1 MNNIYGGQNFTWW
14 VGVVEDRQ
22 DPEKLGRCKVRI
34 FGYHIDDLTI
44 LPKADLPWAIPMQPI
59 TSAATSGIGIAP
71 IGPVEGTWVF
81 GWFLDNEEGQ
91 QPIMM
96 GTLAGKNEKHPNADK
111 KNTQDQLTA
120 NNLLTTSSGNP
131 VTDGSGNTIKI
142 GADIIESNYNQNSS
156 ILNHPNN
163 PTAVSSGP
171 LNNPS
176 DIKSKAFKDPN
187 GVYPTMEYS
196 NKPDTNKLAVEDKT
210 HRYFA
215 LKKKNR
221 KTNIDKAQTTGTW
234 DEPDSAYNALYP
246 YNQVIETEA
255 GHVIELDSSPNA
267 ERIHIYH
274 KKGSYIEI
282 DVNGSSVKKT
292 VGDSYELTD
301 KNGYV
306 YVKGAYNLTV
316 GGTTKILVQNNAD
329 IQIDG
334 DASILTHRS
343 ALVQA
348 AQTVQVVGEDIKIS
362 GKSSI
367 QLTSDGPVNIQ
378 GSSITLN
385 AKTGAVAV
393 KAAKEIALQAGT
405 TASVSGGLELLLNAA
420 VVKTKMGSIQVSST
434 KLLVPTPPEVKTPT
448 PVVINDSVRPDSP
461 ESIFLGDSLE
471 SSADSFTAAR
481 IKNGEISTNV
491 EELTTLS
498 RDTDTEKSSSI
509 TGGSKPTSV
518 DTSEFNGLKEF
529 PDSMRLSKYFTLG
542 DVSTKTAAT
551 SYAVKDQGG
560 LTSAQIVGN
569 LKHLSV
575 NVLDKIKDQ
584 YPDMIITSGF
594 RSKNEGS
601 DHDKGQAADLQFTG
615 KSNQD
620 YYEIAKW
627 IEANT
632 PYKQVLLE
640 YAKKSDGRIVAWIH
654 VAASPTGAKSAMP
667 IGTLVNHSV
676 KAPGARNSFANLG

>member
-1 MNNIYGGQNFTWW
+1 MNNLYGGQNFTWW

-34 FGYHIDDLTI
+34 FGYHIDDLTV

-71 IGPVEGTWVF
+71 VGPVEGTWVF

-91 QPIMM
+91 QPVMM

-111 KNTQDQLTA
+111 KIAQDQLAA

-131 VTDGSGNTIKI
+131 VTDISGNPIQT
-142 GADIIESNYNQNSS
+142 GTAVADSNYDQNSS
-156 ILNHPNN
+156 FLNHPNN
-163 PTAVSSGP
+163 PKAASSGP

-176 DIKSKAFKDPN
+176 DVKAKAFKDPN
-187 GVYPTMEYS
+187 GVYPKIEYS
-196 NKPDTNKLAVEDKT
+196 EKPDTNKLAAEDKS
-210 HRYFA
+210 HKYFA
-215 LKKKNR
+215 VKTKNR
-221 KTNIDKAQTTGTW
+221 KTSIAKAQSTGTW
-234 DEPDSAYNALYP
+234 DEPESAYNALYP

-292 VGDSYELTD
+292 IGDSYELTD

-316 GGTTKILVQNNAD
+316 GGTTKILVQNDAD
-329 IQIDG
+329 IEVDG
-334 DASILTHRS
+334 EASILTHRS

-348 AQTVQVVGEDIKIS
+348 AQTVQIVGDDIKVS
-362 GKSSI
+362 GKSSVQI
-367 QLTSDGPVNIQ
+367 TSDGPVNIQ

-385 AKTGAVAV
+385 AKTGAFAA
-393 KAAKEIALQAGT
+393 KAAKEVALQAGT
-405 TASVSGGLELLLNAA
+405 TASVKGGLELLLDAA
-420 VVKTKMGSIQVSST
+420 TVKTKMGAIQVSST
-434 KLLVPTPPEVKTPT
+434 KLPVPTPPEVKSPT
-448 PVVINDSVRPDSP
+448 PVIIKDSVRPDSP
-461 ESIFLGDSLE
+461 ESIFLGDSLDK
-471 SSADSFTAAR
+471 SAETFTAAR
-481 IKNGEISTNV
+481 IKNNEISTNL
-491 EELTTLS
+491 EDLTTLS
-498 RDTDTEKSSSI
+498 RDTNTEKSSAI
-509 TGGSKPTSV
+509 TGGVQPTPV
-518 DTSEFNGLKEF
+518 DVSEFAGLKTF
-529 PDSMRLSKYFTLG
+529 PDSMKLSKYFTLG
-542 DVSTKTAAT
+542 DLSTRTAAT
-551 SYAVKDQGG
+551 SYAVKDQNG
-560 LTSAQIVGN
+560 LTAAQIVGN

-575 NVLDKIKDQ
+575 NVLDKIKEQ

-601 DHDKGQAADLQFTG
+601 DHDKGQAVDIQFTG
-615 KSNQD
+615 RSNDD
-620 YYEIAKW
+620 YYDIAKW

-640 YAKKSDGRIVAWIH
+640 YAKKPNGKIVAWIH
-654 VAASPTGAKSAMP
+654 VAAASNGSKSAMP
-667 IGTLVNHSV
+667 IGTLVNHSAN
-676 KAPGARNSFANLG
+676 APGARNSFVNYG